1 MPIFEFACNDCGF
14 MFSSLISNADKDKVQ
29 CPECKSGN
37 IKQLL
42 SMFNTGKNKAVNYSS
57 SCNDCAAR
65 TRG

>member
-1 MPIFEFACNDCGF
+1 MPIFEFVA
-14 MFSSLISNADKDKVQ
+14 MIRVYIQLVISNADKDKAQ

-42 SMFNTGKNKAVNYSS
+42 SMFSTGKNKAVNYSS
-57 SCNDCAAR
+57 SCNDCAVR